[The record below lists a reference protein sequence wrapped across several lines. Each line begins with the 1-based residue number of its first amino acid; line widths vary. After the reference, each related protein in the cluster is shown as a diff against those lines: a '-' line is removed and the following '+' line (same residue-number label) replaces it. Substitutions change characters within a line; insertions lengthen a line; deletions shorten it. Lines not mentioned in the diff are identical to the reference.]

1 MVWSPRPTRVEVRAG
16 SGAGIQ
22 ARAGNGSGMSRGVA
36 FICTLAAGGLVALQP
51 PVNAEL
57 ARHVGDLGAAFIS
70 IAISIAIIGVLLL
83 VIGHPGRLSGL
94 SSFRPEYLLGGI
106 AGAAIV
112 GVSLVAVRPLG
123 AGGLIALLVAAQLV
137 VSVLADRFGWFGLRH
152 VGIGPG
158 RVAGLILVTGG
169 TLLITR

>member
-1 MVWSPRPTRVEVRAG
+1 MVWSTHAKRVPGPV
-16 SGAGIQ
+16 AGI
-22 ARAGNGSGMSRGVA
+22 RSLVGNRRGMSRGVA

-51 PVNAEL
+51 PVNAAL

-70 IAISIAIIGVLLL
+70 LAISIAIIGVLLL
-83 VIGHPGRLSGL
+83 AIGHPSRLSGL
-94 SSFRPEYLLGGI
+94 RSFRLEYLLGGI

-137 VSVLADRFGWFGLRH
+137 VSVVADRFGWFGLRH
-152 VGIGPG
+152 VAIGPG
-158 RVAGLILVTGG
+158 RSIGLALVMAG